1 MNHTLHLE
9 SIWKGGVIVT
19 KPRVA
24 KDERVWQFIGYCK
37 KCLRYEKIDYVEAQQ
52 VSFDKEIP
60 LDFIGYIGVYPDDFE
75 IENMLQVMNFEIAI
89 KNDLFYDVLIKFKKR
104 DLDIQYL
111 SACEDMSDSEI
122 SKELHIPRST
132 VQYHKTKTKEQ
143 IRKMMG
149 EKQNER

>member
-1 MNHTLHLE
+1 
-9 SIWKGGVIVT
+9 
-19 KPRVA
+19 
-24 KDERVWQFIGYCK
+24 
-37 KCLRYEKIDYVEAQQ
+37 
-52 VSFDKEIP
+52 
-60 LDFIGYIGVYPDDFE
+60 
-75 IENMLQVMNFEIAI
+75 MLI

-104 DLDIQYL
+104 DLDILYL

-149 EKQNER
+149 EKQNEK